1 VFKEFGHFKRHCPKY
16 DKKSSQSNQNKVAQ
30 KNVNFIGVSE
40 SNANFFK
47 TVLIEGSPEKCF
59 IDFGS
64 ECSLITIAKTEKLG
78 VNIVPREPG
87 VILTT
92 VGGSKIEVSS
102 SVWAEI
108 NLDGITKRIEFFV
121 VIKCVVNA
129 DLLIGQNFTELD
141 DISYIKTGYTLQFY
155 ENQVVNS
162 LQINTPQLNIGNND
176 PKIVDQL
183 LSLLNEHPAC
193 VAIDLADIE
202 DDR

>member
-1 VFKEFGHFKRHCPKY
+1 
-16 DKKSSQSNQNKVAQ
+16 
-30 KNVNFIGVSE
+30 
-40 SNANFFK
+40 
-47 TVLIEGSPEKCF
+47 
-59 IDFGS
+59 
-64 ECSLITIAKTEKLG
+64 
-78 VNIVPREPG
+78 
-87 VILTT
+87 
-92 VGGSKIEVSS
+92 VSS

-121 VIKCVVNA
+121 VVKCVVNA

-162 LQINTPQLNIGNND
+162 LQINTPQLNTGNNN

-202 DDR
+202 DDRWDENVVNIKLGLNGAVNEAISVTPSEALLGFRVSTDN